1 MFDKVPYYGQV
12 LIFVAL
18 AAGVV
23 GLAYYVWPNLS
34 EMSAKID
41 RYEEDFVEKDR
52 TILEGRAIEAR
63 LPEFEQ
69 EIAVLK
75 QRLGDV
81 QQILPTDQETGDLLA
96 WIKNLGD
103 QSNLDLKS
111 FSPAGLR
118 PVDWYKEF
126 PIEMDVVGRYH
137 DLGIFLDRVSKYS
150 RIINVDALKINAV
163 YNEPNKTIRATFT
176 ATTFVYDDRTS
187 EEAVQ

>member
-1 MFDKVPYYGQV
+1 MFEKIPYYGQV

-23 GLAYYVWPNLS
+23 GMAYYIWPSLS
-34 EMSAKID
+34 EMNAKID

-52 TILEGRAIEAR
+52 KILEGRAIEAR

-150 RIINVDALKINAV
+150 RIINVDALKINAIH
-163 YNEPNKTIRATFT
+163 NEPNKTIRATFT
-176 ATTFVYDDRTS
+176 ATTFVYDDRT